1 MALTIINR
9 TKRII
14 QIKDQ
19 MMSVDRRKVRRVV
32 TLNLNFHVPNT
43 SVHKK
48 AAVCLSKFPNQ
59 FASQATDWRTVQ
71 SPLLSHLSLQHFLS
85 TFLSVPQ
92 TDVTVIM

>member
-1 MALTIINR
+1 
-9 TKRII
+9 
-14 QIKDQ
+14 
-19 MMSVDRRKVRRVV
+19 MSVDRRKVRRVV

-71 SPLLSHLSLQHFLS
+71 SPLLSPSFPS
-85 TFLSVPQ
+85 TFLINILISSSNRCHS
-92 TDVTVIM
+92 DHVISYLLPE